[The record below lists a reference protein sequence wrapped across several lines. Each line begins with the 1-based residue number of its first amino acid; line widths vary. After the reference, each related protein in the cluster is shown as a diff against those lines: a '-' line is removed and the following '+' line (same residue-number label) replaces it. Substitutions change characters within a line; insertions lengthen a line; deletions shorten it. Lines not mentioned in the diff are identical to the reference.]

1 MRRIILLIC
10 LLLTACSSTTSYVNS
25 IFDNV
30 INNESKNYC
39 FLTKASK
46 QEALDL
52 HNAYIDE
59 EVDEFLSLY
68 ALDDVSDEVRSKLHD
83 TFEMIYQKAKY
94 EIKDDK
100 VIIYPMDIMLDHEA
114 YKGLFKDMVANI
126 DKDDPDF
133 DYDAY
138 LDDIALAYNDLLLSK
153 IDDIAYLDPE
163 EYMLDVKKDDLYH
176 IDIDQFNEIMDALI
190 VY

>member
-1 MRRIILLIC
+1 
-10 LLLTACSSTTSYVNS
+10 
-25 IFDNV
+25 
-30 INNESKNYC
+30 
-39 FLTKASK
+39 
-46 QEALDL
+46 
-52 HNAYIDE
+52 
-59 EVDEFLSLY
+59 
-68 ALDDVSDEVRSKLHD
+68 
-83 TFEMIYQKAKY
+83 MIYQKAKY

-114 YKGLFKDMVANI
+114 YKGLFKDMAANI
-126 DKDDPDF
+126 DKDDPNF

-138 LDDIALAYNDLLLSK
+138 LDEIALAYNDLLLSK

-176 IDIDQFNEIMDALI
+176 IDIDRFNEIIDALI